1 MKILFDARTAIPR
14 FPGIGRYAA
23 ELAPALA
30 KIILQTGDELSIIA
44 NSASLK
50 LLTAS
55 ENIQGIPCDVPP
67 DAPESYLM
75 IQNLIAEIKPD
86 VYHSPHRM
94 CHPATDIATVL
105 TVHDCIPVKCPFQ
118 TTPQERITFLTSVG
132 NALRSCTRA
141 ITVSQTTLDDLN
153 ALFPGETDRCRVVHH
168 GVDKHFS
175 PTSAAQHDVVART
188 NKYPRPAL
196 LYIGSNLRHKNLV
209 ELFRGFA
216 RARPLLH
223 GVNLVLG
230 GFGCTPVSRHKRLIE
245 SLELNDYV
253 TWVGE
258 VTEKDL
264 PAIIGSATAFVMPSL
279 YEGFGLPALEAL
291 ACGTPVACSDI
302 SALREVCEQA
312 ACYFDPTSP
321 DAIAQALV
329 SVISDD
335 IVRSR
340 IRQAGL
346 ERARNFTWQKAA
358 QKTLDVYREAIES
371 QSDS

>member
-1 MKILFDARTAIPR
+1 MKILFDARSAISR

-30 KIILQTGDELSIIA
+30 DIIAETGDQLAIIA
-44 NSASLK
+44 NAESID

-55 ENIQGIPCDVPP
+55 SNIQAVPCDVPS
-67 DAPESYLM
+67 DAPESY
-75 IQNLIAEIKPD
+75 QTVQALIAKIKPD
-86 VYHSPHRM
+86 VYHTPHRM
-94 CHPATDIATVL
+94 CHPATGIATVL

-118 TTPQERITFLTSVG
+118 TTPQERISFLTSVG
-132 NALRSCTRA
+132 SALRACTRA

-153 ALFPGETDRCRVVHH
+153 EFFPGETEKCRVVHH
-168 GVDKHFS
+168 GVDVHFS
-175 PTSAAQHDVVART
+175 PTSAAQHDAAAKT
-188 NKYPRPAL
+188 NAYPRPAL

-230 GFGCTPVSRHKRLIE
+230 GFGCTPVSRHSRLIE
-245 SLELNDYV
+245 SLELDDCL
-253 TWVGE
+253 TWIGE

-264 PAIIGSATAFVMPSL
+264 PAVVGSATAFVMPSL

-302 SALREVCEQA
+302 AALREVCAEA

-329 SVISDD
+329 SVVSDD

-340 IRQAGL
+340 IRQEGL
-346 ERARNFTWQKAA
+346 KRARDFTWRNAA
-358 QKTLDVYREAIES
+358 QKTLAVYREAIEN
-371 QSDS
+371 QLG

>member
-1 MKILFDARTAIPR
+1 MKILFDARTANPQ
-14 FPGIGRYAA
+14 FPGVARYAA

-30 KIILQTGDELSIIA
+30 DIIAETGDQLAIIA
-44 NSASLK
+44 NAESID

-55 ENIQGIPCDVPP
+55 SNIQAVPCDVPS
-67 DAPESYLM
+67 DAPESY
-75 IQNLIAEIKPD
+75 QTVQALIAKIKPD
-86 VYHSPHRM
+86 VYHTPHRM
-94 CHPATDIATVL
+94 CHPATGIATVL

-118 TTPQERITFLTSVG
+118 TTPQERISFLTSVG
-132 NALRSCTRA
+132 SALRACTRA

-153 ALFPGETDRCRVVHH
+153 EFFPGETEKCRVVHH
-168 GVDKHFS
+168 GVDVHFS
-175 PTSAAQHDVVART
+175 PTSAAQHDAAAKT
-188 NKYPRPAL
+188 NAYPRPAL

-230 GFGCTPVSRHKRLIE
+230 GFGCTPVSRHSRLIE
-245 SLELNDYV
+245 SLELDDCL
-253 TWVGE
+253 TWIGE

-264 PAIIGSATAFVMPSL
+264 PAVVGSATAFVMPSL

-302 SALREVCEQA
+302 AALREVCAEA

-329 SVISDD
+329 SVVSDD

-340 IRQAGL
+340 IRQEGL
-346 ERARNFTWQKAA
+346 KRARDFTWRNAA
-358 QKTLDVYREAIES
+358 QKTLAVYREAIEN
-371 QSDS
+371 QLG